1 MSHVTSTPKPDESA
15 SSVIGPSREAES
27 ASSVIGPLREAVPP
41 KHWSTLAQLH
51 GSAEVEELSRREF
64 MTPPGQEAELPSRRE
79 FLKFLGAGAA
89 FAAAGCA
96 RKPVEKILPYVKAPE
111 ELTPGNAIYFA
122 STCGECPAACG
133 ILVKTREG
141 RPIKIE
147 GNKSHP
153 LSRGGL
159 CARGQA
165 SVLNLYDPDRMRGPA
180 LVDRAKGLTRSVSW
194 NEIDRRTVEAL
205 RTAQERGGRVV
216 FLSGTITSPTTRTLI
231 DSFLAAFPGGDH
243 VVYDPISVDA
253 LARAQ
258 EQCYGGR
265 IVPRYRIDRA
275 DVLVTLGADPLG
287 TFLSPV
293 EFARDFSGRRR
304 PEAGSMSRVIA
315 IEPILTLTGAN
326 ADTRLRVRPDHL
338 YPVAMALA
346 HEILVRE
353 PRSPLAGNSAIVDAV
368 RSFAAESVERTAG
381 LSAGSLARVA
391 EDLWQARGRS
401 LVLGGPQAAPA
412 EHAVPLQVAVNLL
425 NSALGNEGVTVDSAQ
440 PSRQA
445 AGSEEAVLRL
455 VERMRAGEVAALL
468 IHGVNPAHTLP
479 AAVGFADAAKRV
491 PFVVSFADR
500 ADETAMGADLI
511 APDTHGLESWND
523 HEPRP
528 GVTSLTQPTIAPL
541 YDVRQLQES
550 LLAWG
555 RALGKG
561 PLAGTS
567 GTWHQYLKDSWRS
580 NVYPRADAPAPF
592 EIFWE
597 GALRQGMIATAGDN
611 SSGPVR
617 PFLSQSVSS
626 LPGWKPGGDGT
637 LQLVLYAPVTMYD
650 GRSANNAWLQEL
662 PDPVSKVTWDNYVS
676 VAPSRAKALGVTD
689 YEMKADVVTVD
700 VGHAKFDLPVHVQP
714 GLHPDVVAV
723 ALGYG
728 RTAAGR
734 VGNKIGQN
742 GFALAEVTGGA
753 IAMSGVPV
761 RIVKTGRVAPL
772 AMVQGHQ
779 YTEHRPIIYETTF
792 PEFLRDPRSGNEE
805 PEHLPS
811 MWTEHKYTGHKWGMA
826 VDLSACIGCEACMV
840 ACRAENNVPVVGRSG
855 VLRGREMDWIRL
867 DRYYSGDA
875 ENPESVHQPMLCQH
889 CDNAPCETVCP
900 VLATVHSSEGLNIQI
915 YNRCVGTRYCSNN
928 CPYKVRRFNW
938 FDYSHIKDK
947 SLQLVLNPDVTVR
960 SKGVMEKCTFC
971 VQRIRDGKERAKALG
986 VPVADGDIET
996 ACMQTCPTQAIVF
1009 GDVNDPSSR
1018 VAQLAKS
1025 ERGYHVLSDLNT
1037 RSAITYQ
1044 TKVRNREEASA

>member
-1 MSHVTSTPKPDESA
+1 MPHVTGT
-15 SSVIGPSREAES
+15 
-27 ASSVIGPLREAVPP
+27 P

-51 GSAEVEELSRREF
+51 GSPEVEELSRREF
-64 MTPPGQEAELPSRRE
+64 LTPPGEETDLPSRRE
-79 FLKFLGAGAA
+79 FLKLLGAGAA

-96 RKPVEKILPYVKAPE
+96 RKPVEKILPYVHGPE
-111 ELTPGNAIYFA
+111 ELTPGNAIHFA
-122 STCGECPAACG
+122 STCGGCPASCG

-153 LSRGGL
+153 MNRGAL

-165 SVLNLYDPDRMRGPA
+165 SVLGLYDPDRIKGPVIVERGKGTT
-180 LVDRAKGLTRSVSW
+180 RAVAWS
-194 NEIDRRTVEAL
+194 EIDKRVVEAL
-205 RTAQERGGRVV
+205 GQARDRGGRVV
-216 FLSGTITSPTTRTLI
+216 FLSGTVTSPTTRNLI
-231 DSFLAAFPGGDH
+231 DSFVSSFPSGEH
-243 VVYDPISVDA
+243 VVYDPISSDA
-253 LARAQ
+253 IARAQ

-265 IVPRYRIDRA
+265 IMPRYRIDRA

-287 TFLSPV
+287 TFLSPT
-293 EFARDFSGRRR
+293 EFARDFSSRRR

-315 IEPILTLTGAN
+315 IEPILTLTGTN

-353 PRSPLAGNSAIVDAV
+353 ARSPLAGNSAIVAAV
-368 RSFAAESVERTAG
+368 RPFAADSVERAAG
-381 LSAGSLARVA
+381 LPAGSIVRVA
-391 EDLWQARGRS
+391 EELWQARGRS
-401 LVLGGPQAAPA
+401 LVMGGPQASPA
-412 EHAVPLQVAVNLL
+412 DHAVPLQVAVNLL
-425 NSALGNEGVTVDSAQ
+425 NSALGNEGVTVDSSQ

-445 AGSEEAVLRL
+445 AGSEEAILRL

-468 IHGVNPAHTLP
+468 IHGANPAYTLP
-479 AAVGFADAAKRV
+479 AAIGFVEALARV

-500 ADETAMGADLI
+500 VDETARNADLI
-511 APDTHGLESWND
+511 APDTHSLESWND
-523 HEPRP
+523 HEPQA
-528 GVTSLTQPTIAPL
+528 GVWSLSQPTIGPL
-541 YDVRQLQES
+541 YDVRQHQES

-555 RALGKG
+555 RSQARGS
-561 PLAGTS
+561 LATAPA
-567 GTWHQYLKDSWRS
+567 TWHQYLMDSWRA
-580 NVYPRADAPAPF
+580 NIYPRADAAAPF
-592 EIFWE
+592 DLFWE
-597 GALRQGMIATAGDN
+597 GALRKGVITAAGDKTG
-611 SSGPVR
+611 GPAR
-617 PFLSQSVSS
+617 SFRSESVSS
-626 LPGWKPGGDGT
+626 LPEWTGGAGNGS

-650 GRSANNAWLQEL
+650 GRDANNGWLQEL
-662 PDPVSKVTWDNYVS
+662 PDPVSKVCWENYVS
-676 VAPSRAKALGVTD
+676 IAPSRAKALGVTD
-689 YEMKADVVTVD
+689 YEMRADVVTLD
-700 VGHAKFDLPVHVQP
+700 VGHAKVDLPVHVQP
-714 GLHPDVVAV
+714 GLHPDVVSV

-734 VGNKIGQN
+734 VGDKVGQN
-742 GFALAEVTGGA
+742 GFALAEATGGT
-753 IAMSGVPV
+753 IAMSGIPV
-761 RIVKTGRVAPL
+761 RIVKTGRIAPL

-779 YTEHRPIIYETTF
+779 YTEHRPIIYETTLS
-792 PEFLRDPRSGNEE
+792 EFLRDPRSGNEE

-826 VDLSACIGCEACMV
+826 VDLSACIGCSACMI
-840 ACRAENNVPVVGRSG
+840 ACQAENNVPVVGKPG
-855 VLRGREMDWIRL
+855 VLKGREMAWIRM

-875 ENPESVHQPMLCQH
+875 ENPESVYQPMLCQH

-900 VLATVHSSEGLNIQI
+900 VLATVHSSEGLNLQI

-938 FDYSHIKDK
+938 FDYSRIKDK

-986 VPVADGDIET
+986 VPVNDGDIET
-996 ACMQTCPTQAIVF
+996 ACMQTCPTDAIVF
-1009 GDVNDPSSR
+1009 GDLNDPKSR
-1018 VAQLAKS
+1018 VAQLKKT
-1025 ERGYHVLSDLNT
+1025 ERGYHVLADLNT
-1037 RSAITYQ
+1037 RPAITYQ

>member
-1 MSHVTSTPKPDESA
+1 MSHVTNSPGQDEATPTVDALVDATKP
-15 SSVIGPSREAES
+15 
-27 ASSVIGPLREAVPP
+27 L

-51 GSAEVEELSRREF
+51 GSAEVEALSQREF
-64 MTPPGQEAELPSRRE
+64 YTPADQETELPSRRE

-122 STCGECPAACG
+122 STCSECPAACG

-153 LSRGGL
+153 MSRGGL

-180 LVDRAKGLTRSVSW
+180 MVDRAKGTTRSVGWS
-194 NEIDRRTVEAL
+194 EIDRSAVEAL
-205 RTAQERGGRVV
+205 RGIRDRGGRVV
-216 FLSGTITSPTTRTLI
+216 FLTGTITSPTTRALI
-231 DSFLAAFPGGDH
+231 DSFLAGLPGGDH
-243 VVYDPISVDA
+243 VVYDPISSDA
-253 LARAQ
+253 IARAQ
-258 EQCYGGR
+258 ELSYGGR
-265 IVPRYRIDRA
+265 IIPRYRLDRA
-275 DVLVTLGADPLG
+275 DVLVTIGADPLG
-287 TFLSPV
+287 TFLSPP
-293 EFARDFSGRRR
+293 EFARDFAQRRK
-304 PEAGSMSRVIA
+304 PESGSMSRVIA
-315 IEPILTLTGAN
+315 IEPILTLTGSN

-346 HEILVRE
+346 HEVLVRE
-353 PRSPLAGNSAIVDAV
+353 PRSPLAGNDAIVSAV
-368 RSFAAESVERTAG
+368 RPFTADSVERATGLTAG
-381 LSAGSLARVA
+381 TLAKVA
-391 EDLWQARGRS
+391 DDLWQARGRS
-401 LVLGGPQAAPA
+401 LVLAGPQAAPA
-412 EHAVPLQVAVNLL
+412 EHAVPLQIAVNLL
-425 NSALGNEGVTVDSAQ
+425 NSALGNEGATVDSAQ

-455 VERMRAGEVAALL
+455 VEQMRAGEVAAIL
-468 IHGVNPAHTLP
+468 IHGVNPAQTLP
-479 AAVGFADAAKRV
+479 TAVGFADALKRV

-500 ADETAMGADLI
+500 VDETALGADLI

-528 GVTSLTQPTIAPL
+528 GIVSLTQPTIAPL
-541 YDVRQLQES
+541 YDVRQLQET

-555 RALGKG
+555 RGVGKG
-561 PLAGTS
+561 PLAGTA
-567 GTWHQYLKDSWRS
+567 GTWHQYLRDSWRA
-580 NVYPRADAPAPF
+580 NVYPRADAAAPF
-592 EIFWE
+592 ELFWE
-597 GALRQGMIATAGDN
+597 GALRQGVLVTGGNAAAA
-611 SSGPVR
+611 PVR
-617 PFLSQSVSS
+617 SFRSESVSS
-626 LPGWKPGGDGT
+626 LPDWNAAAGNGT
-637 LQLVLYAPVTMYD
+637 LQLVLYTPVTMYD

-662 PDPVSKVTWDNYVS
+662 PDPVSKVCWDNYVS
-676 VAPSRAKALGVTD
+676 VAPSRAKALGITD

-734 VGNKIGQN
+734 VGNKVGQN
-742 GFALAEVTGGA
+742 GFALAQATGGR
-753 IAMSGVPV
+753 IGVSGVPV
-761 RIVKTGRVAPL
+761 RIVKTGRIAPL

-779 YTEHRPIIYETTF
+779 YTEHRPIIYETSF

-811 MWTEHKYTGHKWGMA
+811 MWSRHAYPGHKWGMA

-840 ACRAENNVPVVGRSG
+840 ACRSENNVPVVGKSG

-889 CDNAPCETVCP
+889 CENAPCETVCP

-938 FDYSHIKDK
+938 FDYSHVKEK

-986 VPVADGDIET
+986 VPVEDGDIET

-1009 GDVNDPSSR
+1009 GDLNDPKSR

-1025 ERGYHVLSDLNT
+1025 DRGYHVLSELNT
-1037 RSAITYQ
+1037 RSSITYQ